1 MLKRVVIAAVP
12 CLVLLT
18 GCGVTGTEFNPGVA
32 VRVGDETV
40 STDQVDELASLYCD
54 AVETQIQA
62 GGQKF
67 PLAGFKTGIAAQ
79 LALRSAADQIADD
92 YGVTPSADYQLQL
105 SQIEDQAAEY
115 TGDERDAFIEVQA
128 TQPYY
133 IDLLTQVGK
142 LELEAEG
149 EQEPTLDFQQARGQ
163 DELAKWIGREGLSF
177 DPKYGLEIV
186 DGAPQPVDTDLSFA
200 FGDIAKDGKTDG
212 EPTASYVASLTASA
226 TCG

>member
-1 MLKRVVIAAVP
+1 MASVAAVP
-12 CLVLLT
+12 CLVLLLT

-40 STDQVDELASLYCD
+40 STDRVDELSSLYCD
-54 AVETQIQA
+54 AVESQIQA

-79 LALRSAADQIADD
+79 LALKSAAEQIADG

-163 DELAKWIGREGLSF
+163 DELAKWIGREGLTF

-200 FGDIAKDGKTDG
+200 VGDIAKDGKADG
-212 EPTASYVASLTASA
+212 EPSASYVASLTASA